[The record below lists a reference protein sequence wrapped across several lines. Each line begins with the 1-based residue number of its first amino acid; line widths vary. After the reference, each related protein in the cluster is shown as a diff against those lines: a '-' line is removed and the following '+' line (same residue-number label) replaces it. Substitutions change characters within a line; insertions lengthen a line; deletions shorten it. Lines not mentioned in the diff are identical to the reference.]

1 MLLPYCARYF
11 CLPFYES
18 PRHVKKWKKQLLVF
32 IKYGRFWSIFLKL
45 FSKLK
50 LWNWEEWVLVST
62 YYMFFC
68 SWSAKEVVHR
78 WLRISYCV
86 KKYVLYG
93 LLLTF
98 IFQTHAEACMQLYKI
113 IILNHTASSY
123 TWHRTLHKCSKCM
136 LHKCVLK
143 QQCQII

>member
-62 YYMFFC
+62 NYMFFC

-93 LLLTF
+93 LLLLYSKHTRR
-98 IFQTHAEACMQLYKI
+98 HAC
-113 IILNHTASSY
+113 SY
-123 TWHRTLHKCSKCM
+123 TKSLSLITLHQAIRGTELYTNVQNVCYTS
-136 LHKCVLK
+136 VF
-143 QQCQII
+143 